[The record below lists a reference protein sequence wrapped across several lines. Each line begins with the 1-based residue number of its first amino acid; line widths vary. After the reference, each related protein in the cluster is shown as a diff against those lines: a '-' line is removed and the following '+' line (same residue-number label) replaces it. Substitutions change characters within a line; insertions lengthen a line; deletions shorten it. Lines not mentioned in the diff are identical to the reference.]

1 MKPFVPGAM
10 LQIGKILGCL
20 ISPEAKGGLQH
31 MYQGT
36 VLYYSD
42 TIGYC
47 FIRPDGGG
55 ECTFVRCTKVAGGE
69 PENLEQGD
77 RVTYEERP
85 SFERRWE

>member
-1 MKPFVPGAM
+1 M
-10 LQIGKILGCL
+10 LQIGEILGYL

-36 VLYYSD
+36 VVYYSD

-55 ECTFVRCTKVAGGE
+55 ECTFVHRTKVAGGE

-77 RVTYEERP
+77 SVT
-85 SFERRWE
+85 